1 MTLSLTGLSLLLLTC
16 TQLLT
21 AVNAGTLIET
31 EFLANKVASGQLP
44 PVLNRLPEQPK
55 IVSFSGEFEA
65 GQQGGQL
72 RLLMGKQKDIRQ
84 ITIYGYSRLVG
95 YTPDL
100 NLEADIL
107 KSVDIEE
114 GRIFTLH
121 IRKGHKWSD
130 GHPFTS
136 EDFRYYW
143 EDIANNPEI
152 SKGGP
157 NKKLMIEGELP
168 TVEFIDELTVRYS
181 WSQPNPFF
189 LPALAGPSPLYI
201 YKPAHYLRLFHKRYQ
216 TKARLV
222 ELVEQYQSRNWVG
235 VHVNRDRPYKAT
247 NPDLPTLQPWV
258 NTTYPPSERFIFER
272 NPFYYRQ
279 DSNGLQ
285 LPYIDSVVVN
295 IASGKLIPAKTGA
308 NESDLQARYLRM
320 DNYTFLRQ
328 AEGLGGFKVRLW
340 RTAKGANTALFPN
353 LNTNDPVM
361 RDLLQDVRFRK
372 ALSLAIHRHE
382 INQVVYFGLAIEGNN
397 TVLPESPLF
406 KPNYQTSSA
415 GFDLEQANR
424 LLDELGLVNR
434 DDRGVRLLSDGRP
447 LEILIQT
454 AGESTEETDILELVH
469 DSWLKAG
476 IKLYSIPSTREVFRN
491 RIFSG
496 DAMMSIWSGMAN
508 GLPNANSNPASLA
521 ATSRYQYQW
530 PKWGQYYETGGK
542 GGLKPE
548 MKEIKQLM
556 HLNHDWR
563 IAADKSEREAIWHD
577 MLEIHQH
584 SMFSIGIVA
593 GVKHPVVVNQ
603 ALHNVPLTG
612 FYDIEPGAY
621 FGIYKPDTFWF
632 SEDRR

>member
-1 MTLSLTGLSLLLLTC
+1 MWLPLVLFLCSQLLSSANAVTLTETESLL
-16 TQLLT
+16 
-21 AVNAGTLIET
+21 E
-31 EFLANKVASGQLP
+31 KVASGHLP
-44 PVLNRLPEQPK
+44 PILHRLPEHPK
-55 IVSFSGEFEA
+55 IVSFNGEFKV

-84 ITIYGYSRLVG
+84 LTIYGYARLVC
-95 YTPDL
+95 YTVDL
-100 NLEADIL
+100 TLEADIL
-107 KSVDIEE
+107 ESINVEE

-157 NKKLMIEGELP
+157 DKKLIIDGELP
-168 TVEFIDELTVRYS
+168 VVEFIDELTIRYS

-189 LPALAGPSPLYI
+189 LPALASPSPLYI
-201 YKPAHYLRLFHKRYQ
+201 YKPAHYLRQFHSRYQ
-216 TKARLV
+216 TKERLA

-295 IASGKLIPAKTGA
+295 ISSGKLIAAKTGA

-328 AEGLGGFKVRLW
+328 AENLGDFKVRLW

-353 LNTNDPVM
+353 LNTKDPVM
-361 RDLLQDVRFRK
+361 RKLLQDVRFRR
-372 ALSLAIHRHE
+372 ALSLAINRHE

-406 KPNYQTSSA
+406 KPDYQTSFTS
-415 GFDLEQANR
+415 FDLGQANR

-447 LEILIQT
+447 LEIMIQT

-469 DSWLKAG
+469 DSWLNAG

-496 DAMMSIWSGMAN
+496 DAMMSIWSGLSN
-508 GLPNANSNPASLA
+508 GLPNADSNPAQLA

-530 PKWGQYYETGGK
+530 PQWGQYYETGGQ
-542 GGLKPE
+542 GGLAPE

-556 HLNHDWR
+556 QLNHDWR
-563 IAADKSEREAIWHD
+563 VAVDKSERESIWHD

-584 SMFSIGIVA
+584 GMFSIGIVA

-603 ALHNVPLTG
+603 ALHNVPLEG

-632 SEDRR
+632 SDDRR

>member
-1 MTLSLTGLSLLLLTC
+1 MLLLFSQLLLT
-16 TQLLT
+16 
-21 AVNAGTLIET
+21 VNASDLIET
-31 EFLANKVASGQLP
+31 EFLMDKVANGQLA
-44 PVLNRLPEQPK
+44 PVVERLPEQPK

-84 ITIYGYSRLVG
+84 IIIYGYARLVC

-100 NLEADIL
+100 ELEADIL
-107 KSVDIEE
+107 ESVDIEE

-157 NKKLMIEGELP
+157 NKELTIDGELP
-168 TVEFIDELTVRYS
+168 IVDFIDELTVRYS

-201 YKPAHYLRLFHKRYQ
+201 YKPAHYLRQFHQRYQ
-216 TKARLV
+216 TEQHLE
-222 ELVEQYQSRNWVG
+222 ELVEKYSARNWVG
-235 VHVNRDRPYKAT
+235 VHVDRDRPYKAT
-247 NPDLPTLQPWV
+247 NPDLPTLQPWM
-258 NTTYPPSERFIFER
+258 NTTYPPSERFLFER
-272 NPFYYRQ
+272 NPFYHRQ

-285 LPYIDSVVVN
+285 LPYIDSLVVN

-320 DNYTFLRQ
+320 GNYTFLRQ
-328 AEGLGGFKVRLW
+328 AGKRGDFEVRLW

-353 LNTNDPVM
+353 LNTKDPII
-361 RDLLQDVRFRK
+361 RKLLQDVRFRK
-372 ALSLAIHRHE
+372 ALSLAINRHE
-382 INQVVYFGLAIEGNN
+382 INQVVYFGMAIEGNN

-406 KPNYQTSSA
+406 KSEYQTSSTD
-415 GFDLEQANR
+415 FDLKEANR

-469 DSWLKAG
+469 DSWLRAG
-476 IKLYSIPSTREVFRN
+476 VKLYSIPSTREVFRN

-496 DAMMSIWSGMAN
+496 DAMMSIWSGLAN
-508 GLPNANSNPASLA
+508 GLPTANSNPAPLA
-521 ATSRYQYQW
+521 PTSRYQYQW
-530 PKWGQYYETGGK
+530 PQWGQYYETRGQA
-542 GGLKPE
+542 GLKPE
-548 MKEIKQLM
+548 MEEVKQLM
-556 HLNHDWR
+556 QLNHDWR
-563 IAADKSEREAIWHD
+563 IAADKSEREEIWHD
-577 MLEIHQH
+577 MLKIHQQQ
-584 SMFSIGIVA
+584 MFSIGIIA
-593 GVKHPVVVNQ
+593 GVKHPVVVNKS
-603 ALHNVPLTG
+603 LHNVPLNG

-632 SEDRR
+632 SEERR

>member
-1 MTLSLTGLSLLLLTC
+1 MNRFQTVLFTPLFLISLLL
-16 TQLLT
+16 QP
-21 AVNAGTLIET
+21 VSGKPKIET
-31 EFLANKVASGQLP
+31 NFLLEKVASGQLP
-44 PVLNRLPEQPK
+44 PVANRLPENPK
-55 IVSFSGEFEA
+55 IASFDGELKP
-65 GQQGGQL
+65 GKHGGQL

-84 ITIYGYSRLVG
+84 ITIYGYARLVC

-100 NLEADIL
+100 ELEADIL
-107 KSVDIEE
+107 ESVDIEE

-121 IRKGHKWSD
+121 LRKGHKWSD
-130 GHPFTS
+130 GQPFTS

-157 NKKLMIEGELP
+157 NKKLRIDEELP
-168 TVEFIDELTVRYS
+168 TVEFIDEWTVRYS

-189 LPALAGPSPLYI
+189 LPALAGASPLYI
-201 YKPAHYLRLFHKRYQ
+201 YKPAHYLRQFHQRYQ
-216 TKARLV
+216 TEQRLA
-222 ELVEQYQSRNWVG
+222 ELVEKYKARNWVG

-258 NTTYPPSERFIFER
+258 NTTYPPSERFVFER

-279 DSNGLQ
+279 DSNGRQ
-285 LPYIDSVVVN
+285 LPYIDSIVVN

-308 NESDLQARYLRM
+308 NESDLQGRYLRM
-320 DNYTFLRQ
+320 DNYTFLKQ
-328 AEGLGGFKVRLW
+328 AEKRGHFQVRLW
-340 RTAKGANTALFPN
+340 STAKGANTALFPN
-353 LNTNDPVM
+353 LNTKDPVM
-361 RDLLQDVRFRK
+361 RSLLQDARFRK

-382 INQVVYFGLAIEGNN
+382 INQVVYFGMAIEGNN

-406 KPNYQTSSA
+406 KPDYQTSSA
-415 GFDLEQANR
+415 DFDLTQANQ

-434 DDRGVRLLSDGRP
+434 DGRGVRLMSDGRP

-454 AGESTEETDILELVH
+454 AGESTEDTDILELVH
-469 DSWLKAG
+469 DSWLQAG
-476 IKLYSIPSTREVFRN
+476 VKLYSIPSTREVFRN

-508 GLPNANSNPASLA
+508 GLPNADSNPASLA
-521 ATSRYQYQW
+521 PTSRYQYQW
-530 PKWGQYYETGGK
+530 PQWGQYYETDGK

-556 HLNHDWR
+556 QLNHDWR
-563 IAADKSEREAIWHD
+563 MASDKSKREAIWHE
-577 MLEIHQH
+577 MLEIHRQQ
-584 SMFSIGIVA
+584 MFSIGIIA
-593 GVKHPVVVNQ
+593 GVKHPVVVSQ
-603 ALHNVPLTG
+603 SLQNVPLTG

-621 FGIYKPDTFWF
+621 FGIYKPDIFWF

>member
-1 MTLSLTGLSLLLLTC
+1 MNRAQTFLVALLLLPGYLS
-16 TQLLT
+16 QS
-21 AVNAGTLIET
+21 ANASTPIET
-31 EFLANKVASGQLP
+31 EFLADKVASGQLP
-44 PVLNRLPEQPK
+44 SVLNRLPAQPK
-55 IVSFSGEFEA
+55 IVSFEGEFKP
-65 GQQGGQL
+65 GKHGGQL

-100 NLEADIL
+100 VLEADIL
-107 KSVDIEE
+107 ESVDIEE

-121 IRKGHKWSD
+121 LRKGHKWSD

-143 EDIANNPEI
+143 EDIANNSEI

-157 NKKLMIEGELP
+157 NKRLLIDGESP
-168 TVEFIDELTVRYS
+168 KVEFIDELTVRYS

-201 YKPAHYLRLFHKRYQ
+201 YKPAHYLRQFHQRYQ
-216 TKARLV
+216 TKEQLAALV
-222 ELVEQYQSRNWVG
+222 EKYKSRNWVG

-258 NTTYPPSERFIFER
+258 NTTFPPSERFVFER

-279 DSNGLQ
+279 DSNGRQ
-285 LPYIDSVVVN
+285 LPYIDSIVIN

-308 NESDLQARYLRM
+308 DESDLQARYLRM
-320 DNYTFLRQ
+320 DNYTFLKQ
-328 AEGLGGFKVRLW
+328 AEKRSHFKVRLW
-340 RTAKGANTALFPN
+340 STAKGANTALYPN
-353 LNTNDPVM
+353 LNNKDPVM
-361 RDLLQDVRFRK
+361 GSLLQDVRFRK

-382 INQVVYFGLAIEGNN
+382 INQVVYFGMALEGNN
-397 TVLPESPLF
+397 TVLPASPLY
-406 KPNYQTSSA
+406 KPEYQTSSA
-415 GFDLEQANR
+415 VFDLEQANQ
-424 LLDELGLVNR
+424 LLDELGLVKR

-454 AGESTEETDILELVH
+454 AGESTEDTDILELVH

-476 IKLYSIPSTREVFRN
+476 IKLYTIPSTREVFRN

-508 GLPNANSNPASLA
+508 GLPNANSNPAPLA
-521 ATSRYQYQW
+521 PTSRYQYQW
-530 PKWGQYYETGGK
+530 PQWGQYYQTGGK

-548 MKEIKQLM
+548 MKEITQLM
-556 HLNHDWR
+556 KLNNDWR
-563 IAADKSEREAIWHD
+563 MATEKSEREVIWHK
-577 MLEIHQH
+577 MLEIHRQQI
-584 SMFSIGIVA
+584 FSIGIIA
-593 GVKHPVVVNQ
+593 GVKHPVVVNNS
-603 ALHNVPLTG
+603 LHNVPLNG